1 MPCDFRLE
9 VFITLCRTGS
19 FTRAADAL
27 GVSQPAVSQNI
38 AELEKD
44 LGVKL
49 FSRSKGEVN
58 LTSDGRLFR
67 NHAERILYWYE
78 SARSAFRSGKD
89 APVRISVYCSPD
101 LSYVILPELFSSLRH
116 SLPGLVFAS
125 MSGVPDI
132 RTVNDDNGNVLS
144 LYSSVTGA
152 SHPGPSHKQGDGD
165 LLLCSCS
172 PVAAVSPRSRY
183 LRDFTSV
190 SLGTDYSAWP
200 QIAVLSSVTS
210 SAAPSPDASAPE
222 SCSSPGSA
230 EEELALAGLS
240 GKLVFISD
248 SVEAVKHLAEID
260 PDVAAVLPPYCV
272 QDELSHGRLAQLPS
286 SWLDFRYSVFMRA
299 SEALRQLPVFEDIV
313 RVLRELLQRD
323 PHLSM

>member
-38 AELEKD
+38 AELEKE

-49 FSRSKGEVN
+49 FSRSKGEVS

-89 APVRISVYCSPD
+89 APDRISVYCSPD
-101 LSYVILPELFSSLRH
+101 LSHVIIPELFSSLRH
-116 SLPGLVFAS
+116 SMPGLVFVS
-125 MSGVPDI
+125 TSGLPDI
-132 RTVNDDNGNVLS
+132 QSVNEDKGNVLC

-152 SHPGPSHKQGDGD
+152 SGKESSYRQED
-165 LLLCSCS
+165 LLLFSCS
-172 PVAAVSPRSRY
+172 PVVAVSPKSRY

-190 SLGTDYSAWP
+190 SQGTDYSALP
-200 QIAVLSSVTS
+200 QIAVLSYGTCG
-210 SAAPSPDASAPE
+210 AAPSADAAAQEAS
-222 SCSSPGSA
+222 SSPGSA

-248 SVEAVKHLAEID
+248 SAAAVKHLAEID

-272 QDELSHGRLAQLPS
+272 QEEFSHGRLAQLPS

-299 SEALRQLPVFEDIV
+299 SEALRQMPVFEDII
-313 RVLRELLQRD
+313 RVLRDLLHRD
-323 PHLSM
+323 PHMSM